1 MQPETNAGAAV
12 QCMTCKAAAAY
23 VFRGPCCPKGILT
36 STHPCHSLR
45 CEAFC
50 AAPDLTAAMDT
61 ATGKIDRLRKL
72 LGQAV
77 STKRLVSAHAK
88 RLGTASDTQMLRD
101 QLNSLLAKLKEYLEQ
116 GAHVAAAASRAA
128 MDEFSGS
135 EPARLKH
142 ITNVQQMEKQL
153 MSIANEYPTLVRN
166 IAAKQEQSPAR
177 QSARQ
182 QQSQHQH
189 QQEDVPLLDVDQ
201 RSSDA
206 NSAQPRDDQ
215 GQQQMQAQAQ
225 RSEVNQLEVQQLGQ
239 EIAERDRDIQHL
251 VGSAIE
257 IQQVAQDIAALIDH
271 QATAVD
277 QVAINIENVSHNV
290 DSATNQV
297 ARAHARQRKFRI
309 DCVGWVLIALGT
321 ITGTWLGL
329 SLF

>member
-1 MQPETNAGAAV
+1 
-12 QCMTCKAAAAY
+12 
-23 VFRGPCCPKGILT
+23 
-36 STHPCHSLR
+36 
-45 CEAFC
+45 
-50 AAPDLTAAMDT
+50 MDT
-61 ATGKIDRLRKL
+61 ITGKIDQLRRL

-88 RLGTASDTQMLRD
+88 RLGTSSDTQMLRD
-101 QLNSLLAKLKEYLEQ
+101 QLNSLLAKLKDYLEQ
-116 GAHVAAAASRAA
+116 GGQVAAAASRAA
-128 MDEFSGS
+128 MDEFSGA
-135 EPARLKH
+135 EPARMKH

-166 IAAKQEQSPAR
+166 IAAKQEQAPAR

-182 QQSQHQH
+182 QQRQQL
-189 QQEDVPLLDVDQ
+189 QEDLPLLDVED
-201 RSSDA
+201 RSTDA
-206 NSAQPRDDQ
+206 GEAQAGNGQAPSQ
-215 GQQQMQAQAQ
+215 QQQQMQAQAQ
-225 RSEVNQLEVQQLGQ
+225 RREVSQLEVQQLGQ
-239 EIAERDRDIQHL
+239 EIQERDRDIQHL

-277 QVAINIENVSHNV
+277 QVAVNIENVSHNV
-290 DSATNQV
+290 DRATEQV

>member
-1 MQPETNAGAAV
+1 ME
-12 QCMTCKAAAAY
+12 
-23 VFRGPCCPKGILT
+23 
-36 STHPCHSLR
+36 
-45 CEAFC
+45 
-50 AAPDLTAAMDT
+50 T
-61 ATGKIDRLRKL
+61 ATGKIDQLRKL

-116 GAHVAAAASRAA
+116 GGQVAAAASKAA

-166 IAAKQEQSPAR
+166 IAAKQEQSPPK
-177 QSARQ
+177 QSARH
-182 QQSQHQH
+182 QQSQQ
-189 QQEDVPLLDVDQ
+189 QQEEMPLLDVDQ
-201 RSSDA
+201 RYTDA
-206 NSAQPRDDQ
+206 NGATTDSAQGSRP
-215 GQQQMQAQAQ
+215 QQQQQQQLQAQMQ

-239 EIAERDRDIQHL
+239 EIQERDRDIQHL

-277 QVAINIENVSHNV
+277 QVAVNIENVSHNV
-290 DSATNQV
+290 DRATEQV

-309 DCVGWVLIALGT
+309 DCVGWILIALGV

-329 SLF
+329 SL